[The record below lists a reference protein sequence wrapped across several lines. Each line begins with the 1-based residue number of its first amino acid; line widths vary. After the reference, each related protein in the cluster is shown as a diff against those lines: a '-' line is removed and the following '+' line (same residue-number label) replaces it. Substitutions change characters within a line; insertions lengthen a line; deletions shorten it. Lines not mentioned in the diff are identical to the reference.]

1 MSSNVALMISTPSFT
16 FTRPLSDNNLIIL
29 PQSDLL
35 LLTSTTAPSRKSF
48 KFLTLVEYNP
58 NGSR

>member
-1 MSSNVALMISTPSFT
+1 MSSNVALIISTPSFT
-16 FTRPLSDNNLIIL
+16 FTRLASTNSLMTL
-29 PQSDLL
+29 PHSALL
-35 LLTSTTAPSRKSF
+35 LLIKTKPPSRKSF